1 VREGEGRGQP
11 GDGCDDEKEF
21 MNETISSRA
30 AVPDAIP
37 PFLSQA
43 HPGASFAILGLD
55 EALVRALVVEGYE
68 LPTPVQRR
76 AIPHVL
82 DGRDVLG
89 CAQTGTGKTA
99 AFVLPMLQ
107 RLAARRSVAAV
118 TRSGPSDRR
127 GSSPRALVVAPTREL
142 AAQIAERVTAY
153 GQFLSPRIGHAVIYG
168 GVGQGSQEHALRGR
182 PEILVAT
189 PGRLLDLIGQ
199 GLVHLDA
206 VEILVLDE
214 ADRMLDMGFLPDV
227 KRIVQRTPRSR
238 QTLLFSA
245 TIPTSIR
252 SLASDFLRDPIE
264 FAVARLT
271 PATATVSQ
279 AVWHV
284 GSAPGEKRTLVKRLL
299 ADAPERRAIV
309 FTRTKRGANRVCE
322 DLVAAGFIAGAI
334 HGNKSQSARERV
346 LDAFRKGTAR
356 VLVATDLAAR
366 GIDVDDVGLVV
377 NYDLPEV
384 AESYVHRIG
393 RAGRAG
399 NTGHAVSFCDP
410 EERGLLT
417 QIEKLLRAR
426 IPVAGSSVGA
436 GATPEA
442 IGAVGGSTGGGNSS
456 HQSHSSGGTNSHPSA
471 RDARRP
477 LTRNPSSRRR
487 RSKCPA
493 RAS

>member
-1 VREGEGRGQP
+1 
-11 GDGCDDEKEF
+11 
-21 MNETISSRA
+21 
-30 AVPDAIP
+30 
-37 PFLSQA
+37 
-43 HPGASFAILGLD
+43 
-55 EALVRALVVEGYE
+55 
-68 LPTPVQRR
+68 
-76 AIPHVL
+76 
-82 DGRDVLG
+82 
-89 CAQTGTGKTA
+89 
-99 AFVLPMLQ
+99 
-107 RLAARRSVAAV
+107 
-118 TRSGPSDRR
+118 
-127 GSSPRALVVAPTREL
+127 
-142 AAQIAERVTAY
+142 
-153 GQFLSPRIGHAVIYG
+153 
-168 GVGQGSQEHALRGR
+168 
-182 PEILVAT
+182 
-189 PGRLLDLIGQ
+189 
-199 GLVHLDA
+199 
-206 VEILVLDE
+206 
-214 ADRMLDMGFLPDV
+214 MLDMGFLPDV

-252 SLASDFLRDPIE
+252 SLASDFLKDPIE
-264 FAVARLT
+264 FAVAKLT

-279 AVWHV
+279 TVWHV
-284 GSAPGEKRTLVKRLL
+284 GSGPAEKRSLVKRLL
-299 ADAPERRAIV
+299 SDATDRRAIV

-399 NTGHAVSFCDP
+399 ATGAAVSFCDP

-442 IGAVGGSTGGGNSS
+442 LSAVGGGGG
-456 HQSHSSGGTNSHPSA
+456 GGTGASGEARPSGQHAHQQGGSNSRPST

-477 LTRNPSSRRR
+477 LTTRNPSSRRR

>member
-1 VREGEGRGQP
+1 
-11 GDGCDDEKEF
+11 
-21 MNETISSRA
+21 M
-30 AVPDAIP
+30 
-37 PFLSQA
+37 
-43 HPGASFAILGLD
+43 
-55 EALVRALVVEGYE
+55 
-68 LPTPVQRR
+68 
-76 AIPHVL
+76 
-82 DGRDVLG
+82 
-89 CAQTGTGKTA
+89 
-99 AFVLPMLQ
+99 
-107 RLAARRSVAAV
+107 
-118 TRSGPSDRR
+118 
-127 GSSPRALVVAPTREL
+127 
-142 AAQIAERVTAY
+142 
-153 GQFLSPRIGHAVIYG
+153 GHAVIYG
-168 GVGQGSQEHALRGR
+168 GVGQGSQEHALRNR
-182 PEILVAT
+182 PDIIVAT

-252 SLASDFLRDPIE
+252 SLASDFLKDPIE
-264 FAVARLT
+264 FAVAKLT

-279 AVWHV
+279 TVWHV
-284 GSAPGEKRTLVKRLL
+284 GSGSGREAFAGEAAPLRCHRPTRHRLHPHQ
-299 ADAPERRAIV
+299 ARRQSS
-309 FTRTKRGANRVCE
+309 VCE

-399 NTGHAVSFCDP
+399 EYRRTPSRSAIRRSAVCSP
-410 EERGLLT
+410 RSRSSSAL
-417 QIEKLLRAR
+417 ASPS
-426 IPVAGSSVGA
+426 PVASVGA

-442 IGAVGGSTGGGNSS
+442 LSAVGGGGG
-456 HQSHSSGGTNSHPSA
+456 GGTGASGEARPSGQHAHQQGGSNSRPST

-477 LTRNPSSRRR
+477 LTTRNPSSRRR

>member
-1 VREGEGRGQP
+1 
-11 GDGCDDEKEF
+11 
-21 MNETISSRA
+21 MNETISSRP
-30 AVPDAIP
+30 AVSDASP
-37 PFLSQA
+37 PPLSQA
-43 HPGASFAILGLD
+43 QPGAPFAILGLD

-82 DGRDVLG
+82 DGRDVLA

-107 RLAARRSVAAV
+107 RLAHNAATAASARLAGQSN
-118 TRSGPSDRR
+118 GQRR
-127 GSSPRALVVAPTREL
+127 NGSSPRALVVAPTREL
-142 AAQIAERVTAY
+142 AAQIAERINAY
-153 GQFLSPRIGHAVIYG
+153 GQFLSPRMGHTVIYG
-168 GVGQGSQEHALRGR
+168 GVGQGSQEHALRNR
-182 PEILVAT
+182 PDIIVAT

-227 KRIVQRTPRSR
+227 KRIVQRTPRTR

-252 SLASDFLRDPIE
+252 SLASEFLKDAIE
-264 FAVARLT
+264 FAVAKLT

-279 AVWHV
+279 TVWHV
-284 GSAPGEKRTLVKRLL
+284 GSGPAEKRSLVKRLL
-299 ADAPERRAIV
+299 SDATDRRAIV

-417 QIEKLLRAR
+417 QIEKLLRTR

-436 GATPEA
+436 AATPEA
-442 IGAVGGSTGGGNSS
+442 LAAVANGGGGTSGDRQQHGNHGGSNSR
-456 HQSHSSGGTNSHPSA
+456 PSA

-493 RAS
+493 PAS